1 MDYQNCREKITQSVF
16 NEIQNFL
23 NVWSNMTNTNN
34 RGEFEDRILRNIGD
48 GHNGLYWDNIGW
60 LKIVRYGLKFDN
72 NLSLGM
78 FDW

>member
-1 MDYQNCREKITQSVF
+1 
-16 NEIQNFL
+16 
-23 NVWSNMTNTNN
+23 MTNTNN

-72 NLSLGM
+72 SLSLGM